1 MGDHCPSGQGV
12 HAAAEPLMSLYVP
25 VGQGAQGPPEGP
37 KKPAAQVQ
45 LANEVLPAGESKFAK
60 QSLHRD

>member
-1 MGDHCPSGQGV
+1 
-12 HAAAEPLMSLYVP
+12 MSLYVP